1 MGSLYAVGSF
11 FKVGGLD
18 ARNIA
23 RYDVAAKRWLALS
36 SPDRVKA
43 MVSQGNDLYFVGAF
57 DFAGSS
63 SGVGGVVRFNG
74 SDGGFY
80 PLGGGVCS
88 TSDFKISGTSF
99 AIAKAIGLLDGIVY
113 VGGFFNRVV
122 D

>member
-18 ARNIA
+18 AQNIA

-57 DFAGSS
+57 DVAGSS

-74 SDGGFY
+74 SDQGEVLWRRLDSFLAWGDHVYRQFWCGFDAC
-80 PLGGGVCS
+80 GE
-88 TSDFKISGTSF
+88 
-99 AIAKAIGLLDGIVY
+99 
-113 VGGFFNRVV
+113 
-122 D
+122 